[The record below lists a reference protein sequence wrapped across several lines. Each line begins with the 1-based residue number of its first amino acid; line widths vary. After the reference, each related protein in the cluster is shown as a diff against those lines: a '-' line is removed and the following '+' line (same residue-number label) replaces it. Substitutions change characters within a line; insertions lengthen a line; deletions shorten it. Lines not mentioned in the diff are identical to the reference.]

1 MDAVDSFIMHQN
13 QKKDLKRQREI
24 SAKAYRAEQAKADE
38 RFEALPLK
46 EKAAYLTYRRIAS
59 IENDHLEAMRDAMEY
74 LFGLGHRHIAYLNGL
89 GKEMSNDLRYVGYKK
104 MVENLKLP
112 CGYDLLINGKYPYA
126 TGVTEG
132 YEEAKKLMQLGKK
145 FTAVICTNYMMAFSA
160 MKALQENG
168 LRIPQD
174 VSVMGFD
181 GIEKQIETD

>member
-1 MDAVDSFIMHQN
+1 
-13 QKKDLKRQREI
+13 
-24 SAKAYRAEQAKADE
+24 
-38 RFEALPLK
+38 
-46 EKAAYLTYRRIAS
+46 
-59 IENDHLEAMRDAMEY
+59 MEY

-132 YEEAKKLMQLGKK
+132 YEEAKKLMQLGNK
-145 FTAVICTNYMMAFSA
+145 FTAVICTNDMMAFGA

-181 GIEKQIETD
+181 GIDLGQYWHPSLTTMATDKNAFGKKAFELLYASIKDETIGYYKNKLKLIERDSTGICR